1 MANGVMN
8 WGEPVHRVLEDG
20 ELLLC
25 QAKNSDRT
33 PLVSVL
39 VEGKPVTMYI
49 LEFHVLI
56 GPTNMILYFCI
67 LNPQK
72 FMVIKMYTRRIP

>member
-1 MANGVMN
+1 MQIIPGFLQAFGSSNDDIGPLMANGVMN

-39 VEGKPVTMYI
+39 IEG
-49 LEFHVLI
+49 
-56 GPTNMILYFCI
+56 
-67 LNPQK
+67 
-72 FMVIKMYTRRIP
+72 